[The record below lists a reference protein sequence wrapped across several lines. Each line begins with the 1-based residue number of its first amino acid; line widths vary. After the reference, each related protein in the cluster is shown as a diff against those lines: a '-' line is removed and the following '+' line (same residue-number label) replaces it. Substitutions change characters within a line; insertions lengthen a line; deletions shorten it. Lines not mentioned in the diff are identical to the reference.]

1 MSTPAFT
8 EQSLGKRGSV
18 IITDTV
24 GGVDGTTVTGNFA
37 IIVAGPRGVTNLDA
51 FTCSNK
57 TGTASGLTGA
67 LPAGYTSYGNFT
79 SITVKGS
86 GSIEA
91 YNA

>member
-1 MSTPAFT
+1 MSTPAFS

-18 IITDTV
+18 VITSSTS
-24 GGVDGTTVTGNFA
+24 DGSGNYA
-37 IIVAGPRGVTNLDA
+37 IIVAGPSGAVVSA
-51 FTCSNK
+51 ITCSNK
-57 TGTASGLTGA
+57 ANASALQTT

-79 SITVKGS
+79 DITVTS